1 MMNVAEFLELLDT
14 YEYLAENQIAALRRQ
29 LAQMDDDVTPEQ
41 IVNGLLQRGH
51 LTKYQAKRLIAEAQS
66 GASARAQRVSS
77 GRRRAQEKWLTS
89 TPVEEEI
96 VDLGDGDLVPL
107 DEDGVS
113 AFDNLMGDDGLDED
127 DGLSPIEDAKP
138 GKKGKKKQYVKK
150 AQRKNRWDSPLLIF
164 GGAGLVLLLLSGGLL
179 FAWLSWDSGDSVF
192 QMAEADYEGR
202 KYAQAVAKYDKFLGS
217 FPTHTQAPIA
227 RVRVGLANLRLA
239 IEGTSNYEIALDRT
253 QEILEPLK
261 QEEEFSIAR
270 PELASLLPDLANGLA
285 QAALAEQTIERRRE
299 LVGQAKEAM
308 TLVDDSNY
316 LPTSLRS
323 GQQTRIDGIVAD
335 IQRVE
340 RGISRDEELTAAVA
354 DIEAAAKSSDFEA
367 VYRRRQDL
375 LRVYPSLSE
384 DERLQGAVRQVVS
397 ALEAGVV
404 VSDEKVAAER
414 QDYPLGPAQ
423 TVMIAARN
431 SATSPQPAQE
441 AVTVVLDG
449 AVFGIDRRAGTPL
462 WRRFLGFPDQVD
474 PLITADGSAVIAL
487 SSLKHELVRLNSLT
501 GELAWR
507 FPVADEV
514 VQLVSLGEEMLVVT
528 RQGKVLRLN
537 QKSGEQTQVVQF
549 PQELAVAAAIG
560 KSLDRVLVVGL
571 HSTLYVLDAKTLACQ
586 QAIFLGHEAGAVV
599 SPPVMTELEHL
610 CLFENAGVDFSLMHV
625 LGDKEKKLVQLQA
638 PTRLPGLV
646 LAPALTFQSR
656 IAAANDRG
664 AIFVFEGA
672 MSKENPVRL
681 LAQTKAERG
690 ERLYSLMAL
699 ENGYLWVGDNRL
711 SRYALQLSQQSIV
724 PRVVEFDRDN
734 FVSLRIEGDLLIHVR
749 RPAQGGGVIVTAA
762 DLNDTGAKQRWA
774 TTLAAPL
781 TGPAFAMAA
790 QEPPLVMTSRGDL
803 FELTGAAVN
812 SGVADV
818 PSDSANYVVPPLLDR
833 QIDVADGRRLF
844 MSAPPENRAVFF
856 DAARTGSV
864 LKQVTLE
871 VPSDSNLSGAVFAG
885 SGVVAP
891 SSQGQVFYLDPA
903 TGAAAALPFQPRL
916 ALGENLDWTAP
927 AGDGEAALVFD
938 GRQTLY
944 RLQVTDPA
952 TPQLANVAECVING
966 KLGPNMAVMGPT
978 LIAKQI
984 GDSSDELI
992 FVSLPDLQSVQNVA
1006 VDGRVI
1012 AGPFAVGDHVLVQ
1025 TSQGALIAYGADQQ
1039 EQWRVPTDTSV
1050 VVGKPI
1056 ADNDQIIV
1064 ACEDGRILQITAASG
1079 EVAKTIQLDEPLT
1092 GGVTLHGGK
1101 LWVNGYGGVV
1111 HLLNWQ

>member
-29 LAQMDDDVTPEQ
+29 LAQMDEDVTPEQ
-41 IVNGLLQRGH
+41 IVNSLLQRGH
-51 LTKYQAKRLIAEAQS
+51 LTKYQAKRLIAESQS

-77 GRRRAQEKWLTS
+77 GRRRAQEKWLSS

-107 DEDGVS
+107 DDDGQS
-113 AFDNLMGDDGLDED
+113 AFDDIIGDDVLEEE
-127 DGLSPIEDAKP
+127 DGLTPIEDAKP
-138 GKKGKKKQYVKK
+138 GKKKKYVKK

-179 FAWLSWDSGDSVF
+179 FAWLSWDSGDSIF
-192 QMAEADYEGR
+192 QLAEADYEGR
-202 KYAQAVAKYDKFLGS
+202 KYAQAVSKYDKFLTS
-217 FPTHTQAPIA
+217 FPTHSQAPTA
-227 RVRVGLANLRLA
+227 RVKVGLANLRLA
-239 IEGTSNYEIALDRT
+239 IEGTSNYETALDRT

-261 QEEEFSIAR
+261 EEEEFSIAR

-285 QAALAEQTIERRRE
+285 QAALGEETIERRRE
-299 LVGQAKEAM
+299 LVGEAKEAM

-354 DIEAAAKSSDFEA
+354 DIQAAAKTSDFET
-367 VYRRRQDL
+367 VYRRRQAL

-384 DERLQGAVRQVVS
+384 DERLQGAVREVVS

-404 VSDEKVAAER
+404 VSNEKVAAER
-414 QDYPLGPAQ
+414 QDYPLGPAR

-431 SATSPQPAQE
+431 SATSPQPAKE
-441 AVTVVLDG
+441 AVTVVFDG
-449 AVFGIDRRAGTPL
+449 AAYEIDRRSGTPL
-462 WRRFLGFPDQVD
+462 WRRFVGFPDQVE
-474 PLITADGSAVIAL
+474 PVIVADKSAVIVM
-487 SSLKHELVRLNSLT
+487 SNLKHELLRLDSLT
-501 GELAWR
+501 GALTWR
-507 FPVADEV
+507 FPIQDEV
-514 VQLVSLGEEMLVVT
+514 VQLAPLGEDLLVVT
-528 RQGKVLRLN
+528 RPGKLLRLN
-537 QKSGEQTQVVQF
+537 QQTGEQTQVVQF
-549 PQELAVAAAIG
+549 PQQLAVAAPIG
-560 KSLDRVLVVGL
+560 KSLEQILVVGL
-571 HSTLYVLDAKTLACQ
+571 HSTLYVLDAKSLACQ

-599 SPPVMTELEHL
+599 SPPVMTELGHL

-625 LGDKEKKLVQLQA
+625 LGDKEKKLVQLQS

-656 IAAANDRG
+656 VAAANDRG

-690 ERLYSLMAL
+690 ERLYSLVAL

-734 FVSLRIEGDLLIHVR
+734 FVALRIDGDLLIHVR

-762 DLNDTGAKQRWA
+762 DLNDSGAKQRWA

-781 TGPAFAMAA
+781 TGPAFAMGS
-790 QEPPLVMTSRGDL
+790 QPTPLVMTSRGDL
-803 FELTGAAVN
+803 FELTKAAVD
-812 SGVADV
+812 SGVADA
-818 PSDSANYVVPPLLDR
+818 PSDSANFVVPPLLDR
-833 QIDVADGRRLF
+833 QVDVAAGKSLF
-844 MSAPPENRAVFF
+844 MAAPPENRAVYF
-856 DAARTGSV
+856 DAARNGSV
-864 LKQVTLE
+864 LKQITLE
-871 VPSDSNLSGAVFAG
+871 VPSDSVLSGAVFAG
-885 SGVVAP
+885 AGVIAP
-891 SSQGQVFYLDPA
+891 SSQGQVFCLNPA

-916 ALGENLDWTAP
+916 ALGENLDWSQP
-927 AGDGEAALVFD
+927 AADGDAALVFD

-944 RLQVTDPA
+944 RLQVTDPT
-952 TPQLANVAECVING
+952 TPQLANVAECVIDG
-966 KLGPNMAVMGPT
+966 KLGPTLAVMGPT
-978 LIAKQI
+978 LIAKKI
-984 GDSSDELI
+984 GETTDELV
-992 FVSLPDLQSVQNVA
+992 FVSLPDLQSTQAVP

-1012 AGPFAVGDHVLVQ
+1012 AGPFAVGDQALVQ
-1025 TSQGALIAYGADQQ
+1025 TSQGVLIAYGADQQ
-1039 EQWRVPTDTSV
+1039 ERWRVPTDTSV
-1050 VVGKPI
+1050 VVGQPI
-1056 ADNDQIIV
+1056 AGDDQIIV
-1064 ACEDGRILQITAASG
+1064 ACEDGRILQINAATG
-1079 EVAKTIQLDEPLT
+1079 EVLKTVQLDEPLT
-1092 GGVTLHGGK
+1092 GGVSLHEGK
-1101 LWVNGYGGVV
+1101 LWVNGFGGVV